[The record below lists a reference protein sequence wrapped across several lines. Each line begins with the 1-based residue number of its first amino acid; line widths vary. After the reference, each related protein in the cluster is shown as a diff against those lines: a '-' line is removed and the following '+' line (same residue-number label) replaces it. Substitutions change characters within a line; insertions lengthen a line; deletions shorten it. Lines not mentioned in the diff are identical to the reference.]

1 MARSAVEHDEQMVVG
16 VGFGKLVKEALQA
29 SCVHPGQ
36 VKAEALSR
44 CRLECR
50 IQVGPLV
57 GAPDDVG
64 RTKPLWAVA
73 PCVPVDEAKASLVEG
88 YDLQRFAGLSA
99 ATLPY
104 GPPYPLG
111 E

>member
-1 MARSAVEHDEQMVVG
+1 MAWSAVEHDDEQMVVG
-16 VGFGKLVKEALQA
+16 VGFGKLKLVKEALQA

-44 CRLECR
+44 CRLECC

-64 RTKPLWAVA
+64 RTKPLRA
-73 PCVPVDEAKASLVEG
+73 E
-88 YDLQRFAGLSA
+88 
-99 ATLPY
+99 
-104 GPPYPLG
+104 
-111 E
+111 